1 MRRVE
6 PGCRTADKRSW
17 EESPLV
23 WLAILVAVMAFLSLA
38 VAAVVS
44 FGVNCLPP
52 NIEPFIPYYTT

>member
-23 WLAILVAVMAFLSLA
+23 WLAIMVAVMAFLSLA
-38 VAAVVS
+38 VAGAVG
-44 FGVNCLPP
+44 FGVNRLLP
-52 NIEPFIPYYTT
+52 NNEPFIPYYTA

>member
-23 WLAILVAVMAFLSLA
+23 WLAIMVAVMAFLSLA
-38 VAAVVS
+38 VAGAVG
-44 FGVNCLPP
+44 FGVNRLLP
-52 NIEPFIPYYTT
+52 NNEPFIPYYTT